1 MRKGS
6 ERMSRPWL
14 KFFPADWLKDLALQ
28 SCSWEARGVHINA
41 ICYLHQSQK
50 YGRFIIKGKPMTIE
64 RIARILAAPEAL
76 LHELIEADVLKI
88 SQRRKVVFSSR
99 MVRDE
104 HYRLRWARE
113 KRKQREK
120 LSGKTKGGQRPI
132 VRPLSAPYSESE
144 TQTIGRSVMLP
155 DSDNHRPADRGL
167 TPWAEMAVATLTA
180 NLALTTAE
188 AARQRKALAA
198 VARRMDALDCR
209 DSLLRE
215 LAAQAVA
222 ARSGRRTRKPVAMWQ
237 AVANEILATAEA
249 KAKEAS
255 NGKAH

>member
-1 MRKGS
+1 M
-6 ERMSRPWL
+6 
-14 KFFPADWLKDLALQ
+14 ALQ
-28 SCSWEARGVHINA
+28 SCSWEARGVHVNA
-41 ICYLHQSQK
+41 ICYLHQSPK
-50 YGRFIIKGKPMTIE
+50 YGRFIIKGKPMSVE
-64 RIARILAAPEAL
+64 RIARVLAAPEAVL
-76 LHELIEADVLKI
+76 RELIEADVLKV
-88 SQRRKVVFSSR
+88 SARRGVVFSAR

-104 HYRLRWARE
+104 HERIRWARK
-113 KRKQREK
+113 KRKQRTI
-120 LSGKTKGGQRPI
+120 LSPDCPSGQWP
-132 VRPLSAPYSESE
+132 VVPPLSPPSSSSYCILPIDRSAESFGNE
-144 TQTIGRSVMLP
+144 GLGRNG
-155 DSDNHRPADRGL
+155 DDHRPADRGL

-198 VARRMDALDCR
+198 VARRMDALECR

-222 ARSGRRTRKPVAMWQ
+222 SRSGRRTRKPVAVWQ

-249 KAKEAS
+249 KAKGET